1 MTPRNLVCL
10 GWSARDRNQLEDHI
24 RELAKLGIRGPKEI
38 PEAFIVSPDLAITES
53 EIKVEH
59 GQTCGEVEYVL
70 VMIDG
75 KMYVTVGSDHTDRKL
90 EAEDILKSKQR
101 YPKVLSKE
109 LWPFEEVIDHWDK
122 IILRSWCGTDVSS
135 LERYQEATLSELITP
150 DDALQK
156 FRSVFHDPA
165 DAILFSGTI
174 PTVNGKLDFSN
185 ILVMEM
191 SDPVMNRVILS
202 GYIASRD
209 QF

>member
-1 MTPRNLVCL
+1 LTVRSLKGKSQHFMTPRNLVCL

-122 IILRSWCGTDVSS
+122 IILEAGAEPMS
-135 LERYQEATLSELITP
+135 LALKNIRKRRYLS
-150 DDALQK
+150 
-156 FRSVFHDPA
+156 
-165 DAILFSGTI
+165 
-174 PTVNGKLDFSN
+174 
-185 ILVMEM
+185 
-191 SDPVMNRVILS
+191 
-202 GYIASRD
+202 
-209 QF
+209 